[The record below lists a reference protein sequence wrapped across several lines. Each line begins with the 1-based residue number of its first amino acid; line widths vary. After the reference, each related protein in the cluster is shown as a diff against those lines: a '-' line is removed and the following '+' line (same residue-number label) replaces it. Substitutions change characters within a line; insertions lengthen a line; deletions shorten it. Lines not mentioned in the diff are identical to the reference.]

1 MVTEDGVVPLAGEDE
16 GDGDL
21 GDGVVGDGAFGDGV
35 HVIKT
40 LG

>member
-1 MVTEDGVVPLAGEDE
+1 VITGDGVAPLAGEDE

-35 HVIKT
+35 HVKT